1 MFVTTNNTNIKTLG
15 DSLVFQDSVH
25 FSSAVKLCMRVWVK
39 SIFSGV
45 SRSPLILLVML
56 TNTY

>member
-1 MFVTTNNTNIKTLG
+1 MLKEVHMLE

-25 FSSAVKLCMRVWVK
+25 FSSAVKLCVCGAGGIK

-56 TNTY
+56 TNAY